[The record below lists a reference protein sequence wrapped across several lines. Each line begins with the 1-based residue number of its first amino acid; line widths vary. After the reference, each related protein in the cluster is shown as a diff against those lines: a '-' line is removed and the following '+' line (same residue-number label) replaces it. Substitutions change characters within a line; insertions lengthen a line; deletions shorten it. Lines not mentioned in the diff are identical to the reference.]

1 MESCRRTGLQ
11 VAFLVCLCVA
21 MGGCVSPRSPSPDYY
36 LLIARSESGQQ
47 TLTGK
52 TLGIGPV
59 RVAPFLDRPQMVIHS
74 ADGHITLAERHR
86 WAEPLDRG
94 IQRVMEQNL
103 AALTGATTRNFPWTR
118 ATVPD
123 LALRLDILEL
133 NRDNGGNAVLEAS
146 WVLEDLAGNRLLA
159 SGRERLIQPLD
170 EVARSYPSLASAYSL
185 LLDTLART
193 LALTLERTAAADG
206 P

>member
-1 MESCRRTGLQ
+1 
-11 VAFLVCLCVA
+11 
-21 MGGCVSPRSPSPDYY
+21 
-36 LLIARSESGQQ
+36 
-47 TLTGK
+47 
-52 TLGIGPV
+52 
-59 RVAPFLDRPQMVIHS
+59 
-74 ADGHITLAERHR
+74 
-86 WAEPLDRG
+86 
-94 IQRVMEQNL
+94 MEQNL